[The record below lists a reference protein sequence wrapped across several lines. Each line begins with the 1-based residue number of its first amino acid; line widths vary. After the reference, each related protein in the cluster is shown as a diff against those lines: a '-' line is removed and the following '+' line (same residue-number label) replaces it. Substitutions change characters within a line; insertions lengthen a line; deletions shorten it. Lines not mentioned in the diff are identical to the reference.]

1 MADRVRVMNVDSGS
15 DTRTETVEKLQRADD
30 RIDVTPVATAEEALE
45 HLRRR
50 PVDCVL
56 SDHGESGIDGLALL
70 SEVRDRRPDMPFILY
85 TGDGS
90 EAVASEA
97 ISEDATDYVRRDDSA
112 AHFEVLAQRI
122 VAASEKRRA
131 NEYERIAN
139 LVRDIQSD
147 LVRART
153 REEVETGVCE
163 RLAEADH
170 YAFAWIGTV
179 DTDGGRIRPRASA
192 GGDPD
197 YLDGIEIT
205 VDDSATGQ
213 GPTAKAVKTRS
224 IQVVQHIAENPA
236 YDPWREDA
244 LERGYR
250 SSAAVPIEYDGSLHG
265 VLNVYSNRPAAFDA
279 GERSLLGDFA
289 ETIAHAYYR
298 IRIQRR
304 YESQYRELFED
315 APVMMAFTR
324 ESGGEPVVEDCNR
337 RFAEA
342 LGYTPSELR
351 NRPLADLYTDESV
364 RRLLEEGGYERA
376 LEGTFTPQEHVFVT
390 AEGERLVTLLQAT
403 PRRSDGDE
411 VVGTHMLCVDI
422 TDRKRAR
429 GVLERAEAMEASMDG
444 MAIIDEENH
453 YVYVN
458 QAHAAVYGYDDPNAL
473 VGNTWRMLY
482 TDDETERLES
492 VALPALEETGEWRGE
507 ATGLRADGTTF
518 PQELSL
524 TSVGNGALVCVVRDI
539 TEQREREKELREV
552 KERLELAV
560 EGANLGIWDWDMTT
574 DEVEFNEQWALML
587 GYSPEDIEPHIDA
600 WETRVH
606 PEDVADVEAA
616 LDAHIAGETAYY
628 STEHRM
634 RTADGDWEWIRD
646 VGRIVDRDG
655 DGEPVRAVGVHIDVT
670 ERKEYERVLERTREE
685 LRHIIDLVPDLIFL
699 KNREGEYLLANEA
712 TAEAYGST
720 PEAIEGASESAV
732 IPNVEE
738 AEAFHEDDIE
748 VIESGES
755 VAVTNELTTADGET
769 RILETTKI
777 PYELP
782 ESGETVA
789 LGYGRDVTERKEYER
804 RLEEQRD
811 SLEVLN
817 QAVRHDIRND
827 LQLVLAYADMLGA
840 HVDADGEAYLEQILE
855 AARDAVGITTT
866 ARDVT
871 QVMLQADAEH
881 HPVPLRSVLEAE
893 IDDVRSNYEHA
904 IVRVEGSIPAV
915 TVCADGMLESVFR
928 NLLSNA
934 IQHNDKDV
942 PEVVVSAT
950 REDESVVVRVADN
963 GPGISEARRDRI
975 FEQGEMGLDSEGTGL
990 GLYLVETLVGRY
1002 GGEVCVE
1009 AEGDRDSTDSQPG
1022 GDDLEGAVFVV
1033 ELPIV

>member
-1 MADRVRVMNVDSGS
+1 MADRIQVLTVDDGSG
-15 DTRTETVEKLQRADD
+15 TGTETVEKLQRADD
-30 RIDVTPVATAEEALE
+30 RLDVTPVATAEDALE
-45 HLRRR
+45 HLRRQ

-70 SEVRDRRPDMPFILY
+70 SEVRDRRPDVPFILH

-97 ISEDATDYVRRDDSA
+97 ISENATDYVRRDDSA
-112 AHFEVLAQRI
+112 AHFEALAQRI
-122 VAASEKRRA
+122 VAASETRQA
-131 NEYERIAN
+131 SEYERVAD

-153 REEVETGVCE
+153 REEVETRVCE
-163 RLAEADH
+163 RLAEADP
-170 YAFAWIGTV
+170 YVFAWIGTV
-179 DTDGGRIRPRASA
+179 DTDRDRIRPRASA
-192 GGDPD
+192 GRDSD
-197 YLDGIEIT
+197 YLDEVEIT

-213 GPTAKAVKTRS
+213 GPTGKAVKTRS
-224 IQVVQHIAENPA
+224 IQVVQHIAENPE
-236 YDPWREDA
+236 YGPWREDA

-250 SSAAVPIEYDGSLHG
+250 SSAAVPIEYDGSFHG
-265 VLNVYSNRPAAFDA
+265 VLNVYSDRPAAFDA
-279 GERSLLGDFA
+279 DERSLLGEFA
-289 ETIAHAYYR
+289 ETIAHAYHR
-298 IRIQRR
+298 IRIQQR

-324 ESGGEPVVEDCNR
+324 ESGGEPVIEDCNR
-337 RFAEA
+337 RFAET
-342 LGYTPSELR
+342 LGYAASELR
-351 NRPLADLYTDESV
+351 NRPLAELYTDESV
-364 RRLLEEGGYERA
+364 QRLLDEGGYERA
-376 LEGTFTPQEHVFVT
+376 LEGEFTPQERSFVT

-403 PRRSDGDE
+403 PRRSDDGE
-411 VVGTHMLCVDI
+411 IVGTHALYVDI
-422 TDRKRAR
+422 TDRKRA
-429 GVLERAEAMEASMDG
+429 GEVLERAEAMEASMDG
-444 MAIIDEENH
+444 MAIIDEGDH
-453 YVYVN
+453 YVYAN
-458 QAHAAVYGYDDPNAL
+458 QAHAAVYGYDDPDAL
-473 VGNTWRMLY
+473 IGNTWRMLY
-482 TDDETERLES
+482 TDDEIERLES
-492 VALPALEETGEWRGE
+492 TALPALEETGEWRGE

-524 TSVGNGALVCVVRDI
+524 TSVGDGALVCVVRDI
-539 TEQREREKELREV
+539 TEQKERERELREV

-574 DEVEFNEQWALML
+574 DEVEFNEQWAQML
-587 GYSPEDIEPHIDA
+587 GYSLDEIEPHIDA
-600 WETRVH
+600 WKTRVH
-606 PEDVADVEAA
+606 PEDIAEVEAA
-616 LDAHIAGETAYY
+616 LDAHVAGEAAYY

-634 RTADGDWEWIRD
+634 RTADGDWKWIRD

-655 DGEPVRAVGVHIDVT
+655 NGEPVRAVGVHIDVT

-685 LRHIIDLVPDLIFL
+685 LRHIIDLVPDLLFL

-732 IPNVEE
+732 IPNLEE

-755 VAVTNELTTADGET
+755 MNVTEELTTVDGET

-782 ESGETVA
+782 ESGETVV

-840 HVDADGEAYLEQILE
+840 YVDADGEAYLEQILE

-881 HPVPLRSVLEAE
+881 RPVPLRSVLEAE

-904 IVRVEGSIPAV
+904 IVRVDGSIPDV

-950 REDESVVVRVADN
+950 CGDEAVAVRVADN
-963 GPGISEARRDRI
+963 GPGISEARRERI

-1002 GGEVCVE
+1002 GGEVRVE
-1009 AEGDRDSTDSQPG
+1009 DGGERDSTG
-1022 GDDLEGAVFVV
+1022 GDDREGAVFVV
-1033 ELPIV
+1033 ELPIA

>member
-1 MADRVRVMNVDSGS
+1 MADRIQVLTVDDGSG
-15 DTRTETVEKLQRADD
+15 TGAETVEKLQRADD
-30 RIDVTPVATAEEALE
+30 RLDVTPVATAEDALE
-45 HLRRR
+45 HLRRQ

-70 SEVRDRRPDMPFILY
+70 SEVRDRRPDVPFILH

-97 ISEDATDYVRRDDSA
+97 ISENATDYVRRDDSA
-112 AHFEVLAQRI
+112 AHFEALAQRI
-122 VAASEKRRA
+122 VAASETRQA
-131 NEYERIAN
+131 SEYERVAD

-153 REEVETGVCE
+153 REEVETRVCE
-163 RLAEADH
+163 RLAEADP
-170 YAFAWIGTV
+170 YVFAWIGTV
-179 DTDGGRIRPRASA
+179 DTDRDRIRPRASA
-192 GGDPD
+192 GRDSD
-197 YLDGIEIT
+197 YLDEVEIT

-213 GPTAKAVKTRS
+213 GPTGKAVKTRS

-236 YDPWREDA
+236 YGPWREDA

-250 SSAAVPIEYDGSLHG
+250 SSAAVPIEYDGSFHG
-265 VLNVYSNRPAAFDA
+265 VLNVYSDRPAAFDA
-279 GERSLLGDFA
+279 DERSLLGEFA
-289 ETIAHAYYR
+289 ETIAHAYHR
-298 IRIQRR
+298 IRIQQR

-324 ESGGEPVVEDCNR
+324 ESGGEPVIEDCNR
-337 RFAEA
+337 RFAET
-342 LGYTPSELR
+342 LGYAASELR
-351 NRPLADLYTDESV
+351 NRPLAELYTDESV
-364 RRLLEEGGYERA
+364 QRLLDEGGYERA
-376 LEGTFTPQEHVFVT
+376 LEGEFTPQERAFVT

-403 PRRSDGDE
+403 PRRSDDGE
-411 VVGTHMLCVDI
+411 IVGTHALYVDI

-429 GVLERAEAMEASMDG
+429 EVLERAEAMEASMDG
-444 MAIIDEENH
+444 MAIIDEGDH
-453 YVYVN
+453 YVYAN
-458 QAHAAVYGYDDPNAL
+458 QAHAAVYGYDDPDAL
-473 VGNTWRMLY
+473 IGNTWRMLY
-482 TDDETERLES
+482 TDDEIERLES
-492 VALPALEETGEWRGE
+492 TALPALEETGEWRGE

-524 TSVGNGALVCVVRDI
+524 TSVGDGALVCVVRDI
-539 TEQREREKELREV
+539 TEQKERERELREV

-574 DEVEFNEQWALML
+574 DEVEFNEQWAQML
-587 GYSPEDIEPHIDA
+587 GYSLDEIEPHIDA
-600 WETRVH
+600 WKTRVH
-606 PEDVADVEAA
+606 PEDIAEVEAA
-616 LDAHIAGETAYY
+616 LDAHVAGETAYY

-634 RTADGDWEWIRD
+634 RTADGDWKWIRD

-655 DGEPVRAVGVHIDVT
+655 NGEPVRAVGVHIDVT

-685 LRHIIDLVPDLIFL
+685 LRHIIDLVPDLLFL

-732 IPNVEE
+732 IPNLEE

-755 VAVTNELTTADGET
+755 MNVTEELTTVDGET

-782 ESGETVA
+782 ESGETVV

-840 HVDADGEAYLEQILE
+840 YVDADGEAYLEQILE

-881 HPVPLRSVLEAE
+881 RPVPLRSVLEAE

-904 IVRVEGSIPAV
+904 IVRVDGSIPDV
-915 TVCADGMLESVFR
+915 TVCADDMLESVFR

-950 REDESVVVRVADN
+950 CGDEAVAVRVADN
-963 GPGISEARRDRI
+963 GPGISEARRERI

-1002 GGEVCVE
+1002 GGEVRVE
-1009 AEGDRDSTDSQPG
+1009 DGGERDSTG
-1022 GDDLEGAVFVV
+1022 GDDREGAVFVV
-1033 ELPIV
+1033 ELPIA

>member
-1 MADRVRVMNVDSGS
+1 MADRIQVLTVDDGSG
-15 DTRTETVEKLQRADD
+15 TGAETVEKLQRADD
-30 RIDVTPVATAEEALE
+30 RLDVTPVATAEDALE
-45 HLRRR
+45 HLRRQ

-70 SEVRDRRPDMPFILY
+70 SEVRDRRPDVPFILY

-97 ISEDATDYVRRDDSA
+97 ISENATDYVRRDDSA
-112 AHFEVLAQRI
+112 AHFEALAQRI
-122 VAASEKRRA
+122 VAASETRQA
-131 NEYERIAN
+131 SEYERVAD

-153 REEVETGVCE
+153 REEVETRVCE
-163 RLAEADH
+163 RLAEADP
-170 YAFAWIGTV
+170 YVFAWIGTV
-179 DTDGGRIRPRASA
+179 DTDRDRIRPRASA
-192 GGDPD
+192 GRDSD
-197 YLDGIEIT
+197 YLDEVEIT

-213 GPTAKAVKTRS
+213 GPTGKAVKTRS

-236 YDPWREDA
+236 YGPWREDA

-250 SSAAVPIEYDGSLHG
+250 SSAAVPIEYDGSFHG
-265 VLNVYSNRPAAFDA
+265 VLNVYSDRPAAFDA
-279 GERSLLGDFA
+279 DERSLLGEFA
-289 ETIAHAYYR
+289 ETIAHAYHR
-298 IRIQRR
+298 IRIQQR

-324 ESGGEPVVEDCNR
+324 ESGGEPVIEDCNR
-337 RFAEA
+337 RFAET
-342 LGYTPSELR
+342 LGYAASELR
-351 NRPLADLYTDESV
+351 NRPLAELYTDESV
-364 RRLLEEGGYERA
+364 QRLLDEGGYERA
-376 LEGTFTPQEHVFVT
+376 LEGEFTPQERAFVT

-403 PRRSDGDE
+403 PRRSDDGE
-411 VVGTHMLCVDI
+411 IVGTHALYVDI

-429 GVLERAEAMEASMDG
+429 EVLERAEAMEASMDG
-444 MAIIDEENH
+444 MAIIDEGNH
-453 YVYVN
+453 YVYAN
-458 QAHAAVYGYDDPNAL
+458 QAHAAVYGYDDPDAL
-473 VGNTWRMLY
+473 IGNTWRMLY
-482 TDDETERLES
+482 TDDEIERLES
-492 VALPALEETGEWRGE
+492 TALPALEETGEWRGE

-524 TSVGNGALVCVVRDI
+524 TSVGDGALVCVVRDI
-539 TEQREREKELREV
+539 TEQKERERELREV

-574 DEVEFNEQWALML
+574 DEMEFNEQWAQML
-587 GYSPEDIEPHIDA
+587 GYSLDEIEPHLDA
-600 WETRVH
+600 WEKRVH
-606 PEDVADVEAA
+606 PDDVDDVEAA
-616 LDAHIAGETAYY
+616 LDAHIAGETDYY
-628 STEHRM
+628 DTEHRM
-634 RTADGDWEWIRD
+634 RTADGDWKWIRD

-655 DGEPVRAVGVHIDVT
+655 NGEPVRAVGVHIDVT

-685 LRHIIDLVPDLIFL
+685 LRHIIDLVPDLLFL

-732 IPNVEE
+732 IPNLEE

-755 VAVTNELTTADGET
+755 MNVTEELTTVDGET

-782 ESGETVA
+782 ESGETVV

-840 HVDADGEAYLEQILE
+840 YVDADGEAYLEQILE

-881 HPVPLRSVLEAE
+881 RPVPLRSVLEAE

-904 IVRVEGSIPAV
+904 IVRVDGSIPDV
-915 TVCADGMLESVFR
+915 TVCADDMLESVFR

-950 REDESVVVRVADN
+950 CGDEAVAVRVADN
-963 GPGISEARRDRI
+963 GPGISEARRERI

-1002 GGEVCVE
+1002 GGEVRVE
-1009 AEGDRDSTDSQPG
+1009 DGGERDSTG
-1022 GDDLEGAVFVV
+1022 GDDREGAVFVV
-1033 ELPIV
+1033 ELPIA